1 MQIDNPDAYIA
12 ASDLELLPRLLP
24 LEDARVV
31 ELGCGRA
38 WMTRQICERFPLR
51 ELVATEVDRIQHERN
66 LQLADLP
73 KVRFRYGGAEAINL
87 ADGAADIVLMFKSL
101 HHVPVELMD
110 QALGE
115 IRRVL
120 RPGGLAYLSEPI
132 YGGEFNQLLRMFHD
146 ERAVRQA
153 AFDAVRRAVER
164 GALELVR
171 QVFFLAPSRFV
182 DFADFEQRIIQVTH
196 TQHRVAPQV
205 YERLRERFE
214 AAMSAD
220 GAEFIQPHRVDLLQ
234 RPG

>member
-1 MQIDNPDAYIA
+1 MRIDNPDAYIA

-24 LEDARVV
+24 LEDARVL

-38 WMTRQICERFPLR
+38 WMTRQISERFPVR
-51 ELVATEVDRIQHERN
+51 QLVATEVDRIQHQRN
-66 LQLADLP
+66 LQIADLP
-73 KVRFRYGGAEAINL
+73 RVQFRYGGAEAIDL
-87 ADGAADIVLMFKSL
+87 EDGAADIVLMFKSL
-101 HHVPVELMD
+101 HHVPTELMD

-120 RPGGLAYLSEPI
+120 CPGGLAYISEPI

-171 QVFFLAPSRFV
+171 QVFFLAPSRFA
-182 DFADFEQRIIQVTH
+182 DFAEFERRIIQVTH
-196 TQHRVAPQV
+196 TEHRIAPEV
-205 YERLRERFE
+205 YARLRERFE
-214 AAMSAD
+214 AAMTAD
-220 GAEFIQPHRVDLLQ
+220 GAEFIQPHRVDLLR

>member
-1 MQIDNPDAYIA
+1 MRIDNPDAYIA

-24 LEDARVV
+24 LEDARVL

-38 WMTRQICERFPLR
+38 WMTRQISERFPVR
-51 ELVATEVDRIQHERN
+51 ELVATEVDRIQHRRN
-66 LQLADLP
+66 LEIADLP
-73 KVRFRYGGAEAINL
+73 RVQFRYGGAEAIDL
-87 ADGAADIVLMFKSL
+87 EDGAADIVLMFKSL
-101 HHVPVELMD
+101 HHVPTELMD
-110 QALGE
+110 QALME

-120 RPGGLAYLSEPI
+120 SPGGLAYISEPI

-171 QVFFLAPSRFV
+171 QVFFLAPTR
-182 DFADFEQRIIQVTH
+182 FADFAEFERRIIQVTH
-196 TQHRVAPQV
+196 TEHRIAPEV
-205 YERLRERFE
+205 YARLRERFE
-214 AAMSAD
+214 AAMTAD
-220 GAEFIQPHRVDLLQ
+220 GAEFIQPHRVDLLR